1 MGLCANLALITV
13 FLGTGS
19 LNTIST
25 KLIFQSDGI
34 TKSGEIAN
42 YNAEW
47 FSTFIMFCGE
57 LFCFVIYGAMRVVYK
72 YCLAEKFEEK
82 EESLSYQEREA
93 LLEKNKYALIT
104 TDELTRNPTGGL
116 GWKYILYVT
125 LFAALDIGGTTLGN
139 IGYNNCDASII
150 QIIRGFVIV
159 FTMIVSRIIL
169 KAKPVNYQYI
179 GVTFL
184 FLGLILV
191 GVSAVLNALK
201 TNEFSGDGGVAGVI
215 QGIGLTLIGQIFA
228 AFQYTLEE
236 KLLKQDDG
244 SVAPIPP
251 LFLVGSEGLA
261 GFILCLAVVLPIC
274 NAIPGKD
281 HGSYENMS
289 NSFYMFAKNPF
300 ICGMYVLQICSISV
314 FNWCGFI
321 YSKNLSAATRTC
333 VDTMRTVVVWIVMVI
348 CYYATK
354 GDFGESFTKYT
365 TIQVVGFVFM
375 VLGTITHGNVFSL
388 GSIITRNCGKEAS
401 IGEDLV
407 TTKSENEDEEEDN
420 DNIPENI

>member
-1 MGLCANLALITV
+1 MVLLANLILISV

-34 TKSGEIAN
+34 TMTGEKAN

-57 LFCFVIYGAMRVVYK
+57 LFCFVIYGIMRLIYK
-72 YCLAEKFEEK
+72 YCILPRHQKS
-82 EESLSYQEREA
+82 EESISVQEENP
-93 LLEKNKYALIT
+93 LLEKSSYALIT
-104 TDELTRNPTGGL
+104 ADELTRNPTGGL

-125 LFAALDIGGTTLGN
+125 LFASLDIGGTTLGN

-169 KAKPVNYQYI
+169 KAIPAGYQYI
-179 GVTFL
+179 GVAFL

-191 GVSAVLNALK
+191 GVSAVLNAINNDDF
-201 TNEFSGDGGVAGVI
+201 TGEAGVRGVI
-215 QGIGLTLIGQIFA
+215 EGIGLTLVGQIFA

-251 LFLVGSEGLA
+251 LFLVGSEGCA
-261 GFILCLAVVLPIC
+261 GFILCLAIVLPIC

-281 HGSYENMS
+281 HGSYESMK
-289 NSFYMFAKNPF
+289 NSFYMFAHNPF
-300 ICGMYVLQICSISV
+300 ICGMYMLQICSISI

-333 VDTMRTVVVWIVMVI
+333 VDTMRTVVVWIVMII
-348 CYYATK
+348 CFYSTK
-354 GDFGESFTKYT
+354 GSFGESFTRYT
-365 TIQVVGFVFM
+365 FIQIIGFLFM
-375 VLGTITHGNVFSL
+375 VLGTITHGNVFNIGTL
-388 GSIITRNCGKEAS
+388 MTKCCNKEAVV
-401 IGEDLV
+401 END
-407 TTKSENEDEEEDN
+407 TTKTKTDDDDEKDIEDIDEMN
-420 DNIPENI
+420 

>member
-1 MGLCANLALITV
+1 MGLCANLALICV

-19 LNTIST
+19 LNTITT
-25 KLIFQSDGI
+25 KLIFQADGVTI
-34 TKSGEIAN
+34 DGTKAN

-47 FSTFIMFCGE
+47 FSTFIMFVGE
-57 LFCFVIYGAMRVVYK
+57 LFCFCIYGVMRLIYNK
-72 YCLAEKFEEK
+72 CIAHRHQDALEDGNLTHE
-82 EESLSYQEREA
+82 EREA
-93 LLEKNKYALIT
+93 IIEKRKYALIT
-104 TDELTRNPTGGL
+104 ADELTRNPTGGL
-116 GWKYILYVT
+116 GWKYPLYVT

-169 KAKPVNYQYI
+169 GAKPVNYQYI
-179 GVTFL
+179 GVGFL
-184 FLGLILV
+184 FFGLILV
-191 GVSAVLNALK
+191 GVSAVLNAI
-201 TNEFSGDGGVAGVI
+201 NADEFAGEGGVRGVI
-215 QGIGLTLIGQIFA
+215 QGIGLTLVGQIFA

-261 GFILCLAVVLPIC
+261 GCILCLALVLPVC
-274 NAIPGKD
+274 SAIPGHD
-281 HGSYENMS
+281 HGSYENMK
-289 NSFYMFAKNPF
+289 NSFYMFVHNDF
-300 ICGMYVLQICSISV
+300 IWGMYLLQICSISV

-348 CYYATK
+348 CFYSTN
-354 GDFGESFTKYT
+354 GDFGEIFTKYT
-365 TIQVVGFVFM
+365 TIQVVGFLFM
-375 VLGTITHGNVFSL
+375 VLGTLTHGDVFNL
-388 GSIITRNCGKEAS
+388 GHLMVRRCSKEEAES
-401 IGEDLV
+401 VNEDLV
-407 TTKSENEDEEEDN
+407 RTKSDDEAPAF
-420 DNIPENI
+420 I

>member
-25 KLIFQSDGI
+25 KLIFQSNGV
-34 TKSGEIAN
+34 TKTGQIAK

-57 LFCFVIYGAMRVVYK
+57 LFCFVIYGVMRLVYN
-72 YCLAEKFEEK
+72 YCIAPNNKRNDDEVMSRKDR
-82 EESLSYQEREA
+82 ESLT
-93 LLEKNKYALIT
+93 EKRKYALIT
-104 TDELTRNPTGGL
+104 VEELTRNPTGGL
-116 GWKYILYVT
+116 GWKYWIYVT

-169 KAKPVNYQYI
+169 KAVPVNYQYI
-179 GVTFL
+179 GVAFL

-191 GVSAVLNALK
+191 GVSAVLNALN
-201 TNEFSGDGGVAGVI
+201 TNEFTSEGGVGGVV
-215 QGIGLTLIGQIFA
+215 QGIGLTLVGQIFA

-289 NSFYMFAKNPF
+289 NSFYMFAHNSF

-348 CYYATK
+348 CFYSTK
-354 GDFGESFTKYT
+354 GDFGEKFTKFT
-365 TIQVVGFVFM
+365 TIQVVGFLFM
-375 VLGTITHGNVFSL
+375 VLGTITHGNVFNI
-388 GSIITRNCGKEAS
+388 GSIMTRNCSKEVS
-401 IGEDLV
+401 IGENSV
-407 TTKSENEDEEEDN
+407 SKQSESEED
-420 DNIPENI
+420 DIEIPQSI

>member
-25 KLIFQSDGI
+25 KLIFQSDGV
-34 TKSGEIAN
+34 TKTGEIAN

-57 LFCFVIYGAMRVVYK
+57 LFCFVIYGVMRLVYN
-72 YCLAEKFEEK
+72 YCLKEKFEKK
-82 EESLSYQEREA
+82 EESLSRHERQA
-93 LLEKNKYALIT
+93 LTEKRKYALIT
-104 TDELTRNPTGGL
+104 TEELTRNPTGGL
-116 GWKYILYVT
+116 GWKYWLYVT
-125 LFAALDIGGTTLGN
+125 LFATLDIGGTTLGN

-169 KAKPVNYQYI
+169 KAVPVNYQYI
-179 GVTFL
+179 GVAFL

-191 GVSAVLNALK
+191 GVSAVLNALN
-201 TNEFSGDGGVAGVI
+201 TNEFASDGGVAGVV
-215 QGIGLTLIGQIFA
+215 QGIGLTLVGQVFA

-274 NAIPGKD
+274 SAIPGKD

-289 NSFYMFAKNPF
+289 NSFYMFAHNSF

-348 CYYATK
+348 CFYATK

-375 VLGTITHGNVFSL
+375 VIGTITHGNVFHL
-388 GSIITRNCGKEAS
+388 GSLMTRNCTKDAS

-407 TTKSENEDEEEDN
+407 SKSEDDDYDED
-420 DNIPENI
+420 IPESV